1 MGTPVAELFGRNLKR
16 IRLAQSLS
24 QEDLMARADV
34 HRTQISKYE
43 RGETEP
49 QLEILAR
56 LAKGLGVSIDSLVE
70 GIGWQEKPFPR
81 LVITEPASDPGAE
94 PIVIPANTTRQR
106 RSRPPPAPASPTHPL
121 TVIVE

>member
-16 IRLAQSLS
+16 IRLAQALS

-43 RGETEP
+43 CGETEP

-56 LAKGLGVSIDSLVE
+56 LAKGLGVSIDSLIE
-70 GIGWQEKPFPR
+70 GIGWQARPPR
-81 LVITEPASDPGAE
+81 LLIEAPPGSDPGTE
-94 PIVIPANTTRQR
+94 PIVLPASATRRR
-106 RSRPPPAPASPTHPL
+106 RSRPPPAP
-121 TVIVE
+121 

>member
-16 IRLAQSLS
+16 VREARGLS

-34 HRTQISKYE
+34 HRTQVSKYE

-49 QLEILAR
+49 QLEIIAR
-56 LAKGLGVSIDSLVE
+56 LAMALGVSIDSLIE
-70 GIGWQEKPFPR
+70 GIGWQEQPPR
-81 LVITEPASDPGAE
+81 LLIDAPGPDPRAK
-94 PIVIPANTTRQR
+94 PIVLPSSATRR
-106 RSRPPPAPASPTHPL
+106 WRSRPPPTPASPRHPL